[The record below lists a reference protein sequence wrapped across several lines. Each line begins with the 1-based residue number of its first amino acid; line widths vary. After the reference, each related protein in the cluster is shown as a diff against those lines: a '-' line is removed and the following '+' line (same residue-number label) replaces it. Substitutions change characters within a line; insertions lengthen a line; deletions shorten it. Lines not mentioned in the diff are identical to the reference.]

1 MVHQIDITQRGGKFN
16 EGSHNS
22 KKQNG
27 YISKTSIPGCALTM
41 LLFQL
46 KRIRSCQGRFNYVV
60 YYFYAKYLGRLD
72 DAKQR
77 KSGMT

>member
-1 MVHQIDITQRGGKFN
+1 MVDLIIVK
-16 EGSHNS
+16 
-22 KKQNG
+22 
-27 YISKTSIPGCALTM
+27 SKTDTSPKPLYQDVLLQYM
-41 LLFQL
+41 LLFQV